1 MKKNIAIIFMSLMA
15 VVLGS
20 TSCSKSLKL
29 DSLYGEWKL
38 ESVAGESAESEGL
51 SAEIY
56 LNLMEGG
63 AFELFQ
69 KVGGGHFAAFDGS
82 FGLDSGILY
91 GEYSDGSLWGGNYC
105 VSLSGDR
112 LKLINSDVDGAPEY
126 VYVRTS
132 IPQSVR
138 DDAADYATTKSAA
151 AEELVVKPLL

>member
-1 MKKNIAIIFMSLMA
+1 MSLLVMVGA
-15 VVLGS
+15 A
-20 TSCSKSLKL
+20 SCSKALKQ

-38 ESVAGESAESEGL
+38 ESIAGESATSEGL

-56 LNLMEGG
+56 LNLMDGG
-63 AFELFQ
+63 VFELFQ
-69 KVGGGHFAAFDGS
+69 KVGGGHFTAFDGT

-91 GEYSDGSLWGGNYC
+91 GEYSDGSLWGGNYS
-105 VSLSGDR
+105 VSVSRGKM
-112 LKLINSDVDGAPEY
+112 KLINSDVDGAPEY

-138 DDAADYATTKSAA
+138 DDAADYSTTKAAA